1 MVDMPLFLLFTLQS
15 PSVKKKEEREKK
27 DGNFS
32 NIFLKAQSK
41 LELAMKPQRS
51 SFLILTLMSHWRAW
65 QEARRSLGPS
75 CTFWCFV
82 SNRAAF
88 VQLSER
94 EGLAARRSVFS
105 NHKHTA
111 CVYFSFK
118 FFYQGNKDAVT
129 RVSYRHHEHHQ
140 LRMWGIV
147 PVFACVCVRSSLTD
161 KWAQGYSRG

>member
-15 PSVKKKEEREKK
+15 PSVKKKKKKKREKK

-118 FFYQGNKDAVT
+118 FFFTKVIKT
-129 RVSYRHHEHHQ
+129 Q
-140 LRMWGIV
+140 LH
-147 PVFACVCVRSSLTD
+147 VFHTATWASSIKNVRNRARVCVRVCTLISN
-161 KWAQGYSRG
+161 R